1 MSYRILLV
9 TRDNAFSTLA
19 QSELKRQDSTI
30 VIEQLDRLDSAVN
43 RVQNGSLDIVLLD
56 EALAQDHAL
65 TTLELLSRI
74 AARVPL
80 MLYTHIAKTT
90 GGIPPSVSKG
100 FPFSPIRSLRELLT
114 AVSDLGKDLRAQ
126 AILDS
131 IGDVIIGTNLHGQI
145 DYLNSAAQ
153 RISGWTLEQARGHL
167 LSEVMPAAVM
177 QCKPPSRPDIQLDDI
192 RPVFEDAQTPI
203 HDNDGNL
210 SGSVIVWHDVSLA
223 QATAERMTYLA
234 QHDFLTQLPNRMLLD
249 DRIAQG
255 IEQAKRHAKALALIF
270 VDLDNFKSINDSL
283 GHAVGDRLLQS
294 VADRLQSC
302 VRSSDTVSRT
312 GGDEFIVLLTE
323 MQGEKNACAT
333 AQKILKAMA
342 LEHDIEHLPLKIT
355 CSLGISLYPRDGQNS
370 DALVCH
376 ADHAMYQAKQA
387 GRNRYHFFSADE
399 QPQEVP
405 EKKTPDCR

>member
-9 TRDNAFSTLA
+9 TSNTAFGAMA
-19 QSELKRQDSTI
+19 QSELKRQDTNI

-43 RVQNGSLDIVLLD
+43 RVQDGSLDIVLLD

-80 MLYTHIAKTT
+80 MLYAHMAKTN
-90 GGIPPSVSKG
+90 GSSPPSISHGV
-100 FPFSPIRSLRELLT
+100 PFSPLRSLRELLT
-114 AVSDLGKDLRAQ
+114 TASYMGENLRAQ

-131 IGDVIIGTNLHGQI
+131 IDDAIIGTDLHGQI
-145 DYLNSAAQ
+145 DYLNRAAQ

-167 LSEVMPAAVM
+167 LSEVMPTAVVK
-177 QCKPPSRPDIQLDDI
+177 CSTPSRPAIQIDGL
-192 RPVFEDAQTPI
+192 RQVFEDAQTPI
-203 HDNDGNL
+203 HDNDGKL
-210 SGSVIVWHDVSLA
+210 SGSVIVRHDVSQA
-223 QATAERMTYLA
+223 QATADKMTHLA

-255 IEQAKRHAKALALIF
+255 IEQAKRHSRALALIF
-270 VDLDNFKSINDSL
+270 VDLDNFKTINDSL
-283 GHAVGDRLLQS
+283 GHTVGDRLLKS

-323 MQGEKNACAT
+323 VQGERNAAGT
-333 AQKILKAMA
+333 AKKILQAMA
-342 LEHDIEHLPLKIT
+342 LEHDIENLALTIT
-355 CSLGISLYPRDGQNS
+355 CSLGISLYPRDGQSS
-370 DALVCH
+370 DVLVCH
-376 ADHAMYQAKQA
+376 ADRAMYQAKQA
-387 GRNRYHFFSADE
+387 GRNRYQFFRADE
-399 QPQEVP
+399 QLQEVSA
-405 EKKTPDCR
+405 KNSADCR